1 MARFAIK
8 DVMDLTLT
16 PLAGGGAPITIDYL
30 NGASITWDEESV
42 AAKKKGKDTI
52 IFGSPKTGE
61 FKIEAEVIDDN
72 FLALMTG
79 GELTAGVIEVGALS
93 PSTMYSI
100 KGTFAV
106 VEEGGEVKNKE
117 ITLYSAK
124 PNATGELNFSAEDI
138 ANFSITFTL
147 AANAEDK
154 FMTYKDATPA
164 VLDAKAVKVSK

>member
-16 PLAGGGAPITIDYL
+16 PLAGGGSPITIDYL
-30 NGASITWDEESV
+30 NGASITWDEEST

-72 FLALMTG
+72 FLSLMTG
-79 GELTAGVIEVGALS
+79 GVLSSGTIEVGALS

-106 VEEGGEVKNKE
+106 VEEGGTTKNKE

-124 PNATGELNFSAEDI
+124 PSASGELNFSAEDV

-147 AANAEDK
+147 TANGEGK
-154 FMTYKDATPA
+154 FMTYKNATPA
-164 VLDAKAVKVSK
+164 VLADKKVDK

>member
-16 PLAGGGAPITIDYL
+16 PLSGSGEVITIDYL
-30 NGASITWDEESV
+30 NGANITWDEEST
-42 AAKKKGKDTI
+42 AAKKKGKETI

-61 FKIEAEVIDDN
+61 FKIDAEIIDDN

-79 GELTAGVIEVGALS
+79 GTLKNGTIEVGAVS

-100 KGTFAV
+100 KGVFAV
-106 VEEGGEVKNKE
+106 VEEGGAVKNKE

-124 PNATGELNFSAEDI
+124 PKASGELNFSAEDI
-138 ANFSITFTL
+138 ANFSITFAL
-147 AANAEDK
+147 ASNADDK
-154 FMTYKDATPA
+154 FMTVKEATAARA
-164 VLDAKAVKVSK
+164 VASK

>member
-8 DVMDLTLT
+8 DVMDLKLT
-16 PLAGGGAPITIDYL
+16 PLSGRGEAITIDYL
-30 NGASITWDEESV
+30 NGASITWDEEST
-42 AAKKKGKDTI
+42 AAKKKGRETI

-61 FKIEAEVIDDN
+61 FKIDAEIIDDN

-79 GELTAGVIEVGALS
+79 GTLTSDVIEVSAVS
-93 PSTMYSI
+93 PTTMYSI

-124 PNATGELNFSAEDI
+124 PKASGELNFSAEDV

-147 AANAEDK
+147 ASNSENK
-154 FMTYKDATPA
+154 FMTYKDAS
-164 VLDAKAVKVSK
+164 LESLSAKATK

>member
-8 DVMDLTLT
+8 DVMDLKLT
-16 PLAGGGAPITIDYL
+16 PLSGRGEAITIDYL
-30 NGASITWDEESV
+30 NGASITWDEEST
-42 AAKKKGKDTI
+42 AAKKKGRETI

-61 FKIEAEVIDDN
+61 FKIDAEIIDDN

-79 GELTAGVIEVGALS
+79 GTLISDVIEVSAVS
-93 PSTMYSI
+93 PTTMYSI

-124 PNATGELNFSAEDI
+124 PKASGELNFSAEDV

-147 AANAEDK
+147 ASNSENK
-154 FMTYKDATPA
+154 FMTYKDAS
-164 VLDAKAVKVSK
+164 LESLSAKATK

>member
-8 DVMDLTLT
+8 DVMDLKLT
-16 PLAGGGAPITIDYL
+16 PLSGRGEAITIDYL
-30 NGASITWDEESV
+30 NGASITWDEEST
-42 AAKKKGKDTI
+42 AAKKKGRETI

-61 FKIEAEVIDDN
+61 FKIDAEIIDDN

-79 GELTAGVIEVGALS
+79 GTLTSDVIEVGAVS
-93 PSTMYSI
+93 PTTMYSI

-124 PNATGELNFSAEDI
+124 PKASGELNFSAEDV

-147 AANAEDK
+147 ASNSENK
-154 FMTYKDATPA
+154 FMTYKDAS
-164 VLDAKAVKVSK
+164 LESLSAKATK

>member
-16 PLAGGGAPITIDYL
+16 PLAGGDPITIDYL

-42 AAKKKGKDTI
+42 AAKKKGRDTI

-79 GELTAGVIEVGALS
+79 GTLSSGTIEVGALS

-106 VEEGGEVKNKE
+106 VEEGGTTKNKE

-124 PNATGELNFSAEDI
+124 PSASGELNFSAEDV

-147 AANAEDK
+147 AANGEGK
-154 FMTYKDATPA
+154 FMTYKNPTPPV
-164 VLDAKAVKVSK
+164 VLADKKVDK

>member
-8 DVMDLTLT
+8 DVMDLKLT
-16 PLAGGGAPITIDYL
+16 PLAGGGSPITIDYL
-30 NGASITWDEESV
+30 NGASITWDEEST
-42 AAKKKGKDTI
+42 AAKKKGRDTI

-61 FKIEAEVIDDN
+61 FKIDAEVIDDN

-79 GELTAGVIEVGALS
+79 GTLSSGTIEVGALS

-106 VEEGGEVKNKE
+106 VEEGGTTKNKE

-124 PNATGELNFSAEDI
+124 PSASGELNFSAEDV

-147 AANAEDK
+147 AANGEGK
-154 FMTYKDATPA
+154 FMTYKNVTPPV
-164 VLDAKAVKVSK
+164 VLADKKVDK

>member
-8 DVMDLTLT
+8 DVMDLKLT
-16 PLAGGGAPITIDYL
+16 PLAGGGSAITIDYL

-42 AAKKKGKDTI
+42 AAKKKGRDTI

-79 GELTAGVIEVGALS
+79 GTLSSGTIEVGALS

-106 VEEGGEVKNKE
+106 VEEGGTTKNKE

-124 PNATGELNFSAEDI
+124 PSASGELNFSAEDV

-147 AANAEDK
+147 AANGEGK
-154 FMTYKDATPA
+154 FMTYKNATPVGFA
-164 VLDAKAVKVSK
+164 AKTEK

>member
-16 PLAGGGAPITIDYL
+16 PLSGEGSPITIDYL
-30 NGASITWDEESV
+30 NGASITWDEEST
-42 AAKKKGKDTI
+42 AAKKKGKETI

-61 FKIEAEVIDDN
+61 FKIDAEVIDDN

-79 GELTAGVIEVGALS
+79 GVLSSGTIEVGAVS
-93 PSTMYSI
+93 PATMYSI

-124 PNATGELNFSAEDI
+124 PKASGELNFSAEDI

-147 AANAEDK
+147 ASNSEDK
-154 FMTYKDATPA
+154 FMTYKN
-164 VLDAKAVKVSK
+164 VLPSLLAAKATK

>member
-16 PLAGGGAPITIDYL
+16 PLAGGGNPITIDYL
-30 NGASITWDEESV
+30 NGASITWDEEST
-42 AAKKKGKDTI
+42 AAKMKGKETI

-61 FKIEAEVIDDN
+61 FKIDAEVIDDK

-79 GELTAGVIEVGALS
+79 GVLSSGTIEVGAVS
-93 PSTMYSI
+93 PATMYSI

-124 PNATGELNFSAEDI
+124 PNASGELNFSAEDI

-147 AANAEDK
+147 AANAADK

-164 VLDAKAVKVSK
+164 LLKSTK

>member
-1 MARFAIK
+1 MANFAIK

-16 PLAGGGAPITIDYL
+16 PLSGDGDAITINYL

-42 AAKKKGKDTI
+42 AAKKRGVDTI

-61 FKIEAEVIDDN
+61 FKIDAEVIDDN

-79 GELTAGVIEVGALS
+79 GTLSSGTIEVGAVS

-106 VEEGGEVKNKE
+106 VEEGGKTVNKE
-117 ITLYSAK
+117 ITMYSAK
-124 PNATGELNFSAEDI
+124 PSASGELNFSAEDV
-138 ANFSITFTL
+138 ANFSLSFKLT
-147 AANAEDK
+147 ANSANK
-154 FMTYKDATPA
+154 FMTYKNAQEPMMRST
-164 VLDAKAVKVSK
+164 KK

>member
-16 PLAGGGAPITIDYL
+16 PLAGGGNPITIDYL
-30 NGASITWDEESV
+30 NGASITWDEEST

-61 FKIEAEVIDDN
+61 FKIDAEVIDDN

-79 GELTAGVIEVGALS
+79 GTLSSGTIEVGALS

-106 VEEGGEVKNKE
+106 VEEGGTTKNKE

-124 PNATGELNFSAEDI
+124 PKASGELNFSAEDI

-147 AANAEDK
+147 TANSSNK
-154 FMTYKDATPA
+154 FMTYKNATPVGLA
-164 VLDAKAVKVSK
+164 DKKVDK

>member
-16 PLAGGGAPITIDYL
+16 PLAGGGSPITIDYL

-61 FKIEAEVIDDN
+61 FKIDAEVIDDN

-79 GELTAGVIEVGALS
+79 GTLSSGTIEVGSIS
-93 PSTMYSI
+93 PTTMYSI

-106 VEEGGEVKNKE
+106 VEEGGAVKNKE

-124 PNATGELNFSAEDI
+124 PKASGELNFSSEDVG
-138 ANFSITFTL
+138 NFSITFTL
-147 AANAEDK
+147 TANGEGK
-154 FMTYKDATPA
+154 FMTYKNVSPVGLAD
-164 VLDAKAVKVSK
+164 KKVDK

>member
-8 DVMDLTLT
+8 DVMDLKLT
-16 PLAGGGAPITIDYL
+16 PLAGGDPITINYL
-30 NGASITWDEESV
+30 NGASITWDEEST
-42 AAKKKGKDTI
+42 AAKMKGRETI

-61 FKIEAEVIDDN
+61 FKIDAEVIDDN

-79 GELTAGVIEVGALS
+79 GTLSSGTIEVGSLS
-93 PSTMYSI
+93 PATMYSI

-124 PNATGELNFSAEDI
+124 PKASGELNFSAEDI

-147 AANAEDK
+147 AADSAGK
-154 FMTYKDATPA
+154 FMTYKNVSPELLA
-164 VLDAKAVKVSK
+164 AKTTK

>member
-1 MARFAIK
+1 MANFAIK

-16 PLAGGGAPITIDYL
+16 PLSGEGEPIVINYL

-42 AAKKKGKDTI
+42 AAKKKGVETI
-52 IFGSPKTGE
+52 FFGQPKTGE
-61 FKIEAEVIDDN
+61 FKIDAEVIDDQ

-79 GELTAGVIEVGALS
+79 GTLESGAIEIGAMS

-106 VEEGGEVKNKE
+106 VEEGGASKNKE

-124 PNATGELNFSAEDI
+124 PNASGELNFSAEDV
-138 ANFSITFTL
+138 ANFSMTFKL
-147 AANAEDK
+147 GANDIGK
-154 FMTYKDATPA
+154 FMTYKPATA
-164 VLDAKAVKVSK
+164 IKTVK

>member
-8 DVMDLTLT
+8 DVMDLKLT
-16 PLAGGGAPITIDYL
+16 PLAGGDPITINYL

-42 AAKKKGKDTI
+42 AAKMKGRDTI

-61 FKIEAEVIDDN
+61 FKIDAEVIDDN

-79 GELTAGVIEVGALS
+79 GVLASGTIEVGSIS
-93 PSTMYSI
+93 PATMYSI

-124 PNATGELNFSAEDI
+124 PKASGELNFSAEDI

-147 AANAEDK
+147 ASNSAGK
-154 FMTYKDATPA
+154 FMTYKNVSPELLA
-164 VLDAKAVKVSK
+164 AKTTK

>member
-1 MARFAIK
+1 MANFAIK

-16 PLAGGGAPITIDYL
+16 PLSGSGEPIVIDYL

-42 AAKKKGKDTI
+42 AAKKKGVETI

-61 FKIEAEVIDDN
+61 FKIDAEVIDDQ

-79 GELTAGVIEVGALS
+79 GTLTSGAIEVGAMS

-106 VEEGGEVKNKE
+106 VEEGGLTKNKE

-124 PNATGELNFSAEDI
+124 PNASGELNFSAEDV
-138 ANFSITFTL
+138 ANFSMTFKLTSDE
-147 AANAEDK
+147 AKK
-154 FMTYKDATPA
+154 FMTYKPATA
-164 VLDAKAVKVSK
+164 IKTVK

>member
-8 DVMDLTLT
+8 DVMDLKLT
-16 PLAGGGAPITIDYL
+16 PLAGGGSPITIDYL
-30 NGASITWDEESV
+30 NGASITWDEEST
-42 AAKKKGKDTI
+42 AAKKKGRDTI

-79 GELTAGVIEVGALS
+79 GTLSSGTIEVGSLS
-93 PSTMYSI
+93 PATMYSI

-124 PNATGELNFSAEDI
+124 PKASGELNFSAEDI

-147 AANAEDK
+147 AADSSNK
-154 FMTYKDATPA
+154 FMTYKNATPPV
-164 VLDAKAVKVSK
+164 VLADKKVDK

>member
-8 DVMDLTLT
+8 DVMDLKLT
-16 PLAGGGAPITIDYL
+16 PLAGGDPITIDYL

-42 AAKKKGKDTI
+42 AAKMKGRDTI

-61 FKIEAEVIDDN
+61 FKIDAEIIDDK

-79 GELTAGVIEVGALS
+79 GVLASGTIEVGSIS
-93 PSTMYSI
+93 PATMYSI

-124 PNATGELNFSAEDI
+124 PKASGELNFSAEDI

-147 AANAEDK
+147 AADSSNK
-154 FMTYKDATPA
+154 FMTYKNVSPE
-164 VLDAKAVKVSK
+164 LLEAKTTK

>member
-8 DVMDLTLT
+8 DVMDLKLT
-16 PLAGGGAPITIDYL
+16 PLAGGGSPITIDYL
-30 NGASITWDEESV
+30 NGASITWDEEST

-72 FLALMTG
+72 FLSLMTG
-79 GELTAGVIEVGALS
+79 GVLSSGTIEVGALS

-106 VEEGGEVKNKE
+106 VEEGGTTKNKE

-124 PNATGELNFSAEDI
+124 PSASGELNFSAEDV

-147 AANAEDK
+147 TANGEGK
-154 FMTYKDATPA
+154 FMTYKNVTPPV
-164 VLDAKAVKVSK
+164 VLADKKVDK

>member
-16 PLAGGGAPITIDYL
+16 PLGDGDAITIDYL

-42 AAKKKGKDTI
+42 AAKKKGRDTI

-61 FKIEAEVIDDN
+61 FKIDAEVIDDK

-79 GELTAGVIEVGALS
+79 GTVSGTTIEVGAVS
-93 PSTMYSI
+93 PATMYSI

-124 PNATGELNFSAEDI
+124 PKASGELNFSAEDI
-138 ANFSITFTL
+138 ANFSVTFTL
-147 AANAEDK
+147 TADSSDK
-154 FMTYKDATPA
+154 FMTYKDATPGLFA
-164 VLDAKAVKVSK
+164 AKKADK